1 MCSDLR
7 SWPVFGSLEPE
18 FISQI
23 HMVMV
28 FGKTFGNKALI
39 VTKDKTVYI
48 LDENLH
54 DCLETGYETSGPYL
68 KEIEDLCGKDI
79 KTFAYGM
86 GPHILA
92 LTNGGEV
99 YSCDD
104 VNGQSEN
111 GTCNKVLAFTLMNVP
126 TIEDSQNVKHVVDIA
141 CGYYHST
148 ILTENGEVYA
158 WASNNNSQVGNSTN
172 FLSTT
177 PKLVLSNVVCISCG
191 DNFTMAVTR
200 NGKVYGWGSN
210 DFGQLGIDNYGSKNA
225 TSPNLSMTNNI
236 CGSILIIQM
245 GPAGGS
251 FENKNITPQ
260 LIGMPEDLVVVKVT
274 CGLNHT
280 LVLTDK
286 GNIYAWG
293 ANNFGQLGIGNKE
306 LGSSKPVMAKQME
319 KTRWIDIAALNNSSI
334 AVNEAGRVYV
344 WGDCRGKSILTPTG
358 TSSFNVHDALAH
370 YGPSI
375 MHKPLILDEEL
386 DILGCLGIAFDDSS
400 TSDLKI
406 QVEDKCIHVHKA
418 ILKIRSLY
426 FRKMFEHDWAENNQS
441 VIKINEFSYVVYEE
455 YLKFLYTNIISLS
468 FEKISELFDLAI
480 AYCENNLKKHCIRR
494 IKQRITISNVA
505 YFYSFAVK
513 YDIEELEEFCV
524 QFAVSHMMAVTRTE
538 NFAKLDQ
545 NLMKT
550 FIIKASEAGCF
561 RN

>member
-148 ILTENGEVYA
+148 ILTENGEYDDD
-158 WASNNNSQVGNSTN
+158 N
-172 FLSTT
+172 
-177 PKLVLSNVVCISCG
+177 PLV
-191 DNFTMAVTR
+191 
-200 NGKVYGWGSN
+200 
-210 DFGQLGIDNYGSKNA
+210 
-225 TSPNLSMTNNI
+225 
-236 CGSILIIQM
+236 ILK
-245 GPAGGS
+245 A
-251 FENKNITPQ
+251 K
-260 LIGMPEDLVVVKVT
+260 
-274 CGLNHT
+274 
-280 LVLTDK
+280 
-286 GNIYAWG
+286 
-293 ANNFGQLGIGNKE
+293 
-306 LGSSKPVMAKQME
+306 AKQME